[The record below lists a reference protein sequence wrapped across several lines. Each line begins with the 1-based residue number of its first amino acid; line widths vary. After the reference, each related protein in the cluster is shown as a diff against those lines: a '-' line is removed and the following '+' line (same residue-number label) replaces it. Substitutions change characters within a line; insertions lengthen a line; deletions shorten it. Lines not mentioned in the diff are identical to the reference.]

1 MERALLEG
9 EHQDELE
16 QLHIDQEKIAS
27 LKRRQVQLIEHAAIA
42 RERVSKV
49 DDDFSVEQN

>member
-42 RERVSKV
+42 RERVRKA
-49 DDDFSVEQN
+49 DDDFSVEKT